1 MAPVLRARRPLVSL
15 EVQLQQLT
23 MFSDLDVDSENLEQM
38 LGPMIKDLDQAGQQD
53 AFLRTLRS
61 FVSDKER
68 EIQAVCDSNHQDFVS
83 SVDKLLNVR
92 HGTLSLK
99 DRIGEL
105 NEDVQ
110 AGGQSLGS
118 KKRQLLETRRV
129 AHNIDDAIDTLQACL
144 RVLDIANRIDTLIEN
159 KKYFSALRSLDE
171 LENVHLKPVLMHEFA
186 RLMLDGI
193 PQTRERI
200 RTAVTREMKEWLF
213 EAREKS
219 RTVGRLALDAMELR
233 QKRWKAK
240 AQKDP
245 MLTLAKVNS
254 AIELV
259 VNERIEYNFVDNE
272 QVKIDFKPLYQ
283 CIHIYD
289 VLNIREQL
297 QQSYQEDRRAQAN
310 LLLSQ
315 GLNFSPSN
323 PTFPTLLE
331 EVVGFFL
338 VEHHVLQ
345 TSPPGF
351 RMDSEVNDLWD
362 TMCERVVQIVSM
374 GLSGCKDTKVFL
386 TTKAAVQTFIQ
397 TLEGYN
403 FSVGKLNALLLTLF
417 ERYAQLLRD
426 RFAHD
431 FQQAMNDTEH
441 QPMIVQSADELQKV
455 LNVSWL
461 ESGAPDALRR
471 KPFPITL
478 PFSHTYPLCCM
489 DIRNLVDQYYIFSE
503 GFSQHTR
510 DIDDILKKTLDELL
524 IQQVSTGIR
533 SSLDKTHQLS
543 QLAQIVM
550 NAAHFK
556 LACEELENLLSALRA
571 PHRGGK
577 LKLDASAHFAQTLGL
592 AQARIDRAVQEKLAQ
607 FLEMG
612 PQFEW
617 TPVRARAEGRP
628 LGANAAGAA
637 ATGAMGASANSSVPP
652 PPPTHLVEL
661 MRWLS
666 DVVESVLALLSDE
679 AKTGVY
685 QRAFAFVANHML
697 HTTLLAKSEPA
708 LNLKAL
714 QNVKSEVDFLTERAL
729 TTGPSP
735 SSSHSPAAQAA
746 QKAFDELS
754 QTLSLL
760 LSDAIVEYTTSV
772 SIRNAKYG
780 GVKPV
785 VLASLLDKLARFH
798 AGRQEADRVQRY
810 TRQKEAVLRL
820 ARR

>member
-1 MAPVLRARRPLVSL
+1 MAPLARGRRPLVSL

-23 MFSDLDVDSENLEQM
+23 LFSDLDVDSENLEQM
-38 LGPMIKDLDQAGQQD
+38 LGPMIKDLDHAGQQD
-53 AFLRTLRS
+53 AFLRTLRA

-68 EIQAVCDSNHQDFVS
+68 EIQAVCDNNHQDFVS
-83 SVDKLLNVR
+83 AVDKLLHVR

-129 AHNIDDAIDTLQACL
+129 AHNIDDAIETLQACL
-144 RVLDIANRIDTLIEN
+144 RVLDIANRIDTLIES

-186 RLMLDGI
+186 RLMLEGI

-200 RTAVTREMKEWLF
+200 RAAVTREMKEWLF

-245 MLTLAKVNS
+245 MLSLAKVNS

-272 QVKIDFKPLYQ
+272 HVKIDFKPLYQ

-338 VEHHVLQ
+338 VEYHVLQ

-362 TMCERVVQIVSM
+362 TMCERVFQIVNM
-374 GLSGCKDTKVFL
+374 GLSECRDTKVFL

-403 FSVGKLNALLLTLF
+403 FSVGKLNKLLLSLF

-431 FQQAMNDTEH
+431 FQQAMKDTEH
-441 QPMIVQSADELQKV
+441 QPMIVQSMDELQKV

-461 ESGAPDALRR
+461 EPGAPDALRR

-489 DIRNLVDQYYIFSE
+489 DIRNLVDQYYTFSE

-510 DIDDILKKTLDELL
+510 DIDDILKKALDELL

-533 SSLDKTHQLS
+533 SSLEKTKQLS
-543 QLAQIVM
+543 QIVQIVV
-550 NAAHFK
+550 NAEHFR
-556 LACEELENLLSALRA
+556 LACEELENLLIALRA

-577 LKLDASAHFAQTLGL
+577 LKLDASSHFARTLL
-592 AQARIDRAVQEKLAQ
+592 MAQGRIDAAIQEKLAQ

-612 PQFEW
+612 SFEYTPQ
-617 TPVRARAEGRP
+617 RARAEGR
-628 LGANAAGAA
+628 
-637 ATGAMGASANSSVPP
+637 TGAGVGAGVGTT
-652 PPPTHLVEL
+652 PTHLVEL
-661 MRWLS
+661 MRWLA
-666 DVVESVLALLSDE
+666 DVVESVLALLKE
-679 AKTGVY
+679 ETKVGTY
-685 QRAFAFVANHML
+685 QRAFGYVANHML
-697 HTTLLAKSEPA
+697 YGTLLVKDEPS

-714 QNVKSEVDFLTERAL
+714 QNVKAEVDFLAEKARENSR
-729 TTGPSP
+729 G
-735 SSSHSPAAQAA
+735 QAA
-746 QKAFDELS
+746 SAFDEIH
-754 QTLSLL
+754 QTLTII
-760 LSDAIVEYTTSV
+760 LSEAVVEYTTSPSV
-772 SIRNAKYG
+772 RNAKYPA
-780 GVKPV
+780 VKPAT
-785 VLASLLDKLARFH
+785 LAALLEKLARFH
-798 AGRQEADRVQRY
+798 AGRQENDWTTRY
-810 TRQKEAVLRL
+810 TRQKEAVLRV
-820 ARR
+820 RR

>member
-1 MAPVLRARRPLVSL
+1 MAPLLRSRRPLVSL

-53 AFLRTLRS
+53 AFLRTLRT
-61 FVSDKER
+61 FVSEKER
-68 EIQAVCDSNHQDFVS
+68 EIQAVCDTHHQDFVTA
-83 SVDKLLNVR
+83 VDRLLHVR
-92 HGTLSLK
+92 HGTVSLK

-129 AHNIDDAIDTLQACL
+129 AHNIDDAIETLQACL
-144 RVLDIANRIDTLIEN
+144 RVLDIANRIDTLIES

-186 RLMLDGI
+186 RLMLEGI

-219 RTVGRLALDAMELR
+219 RTVGKLALDAMEVR
-233 QKRWKAK
+233 QKRWKVK

-245 MLTLAKVNS
+245 MLSLAKVNS

-272 QVKIDFKPLYQ
+272 QIKIDFKPLYQ

-323 PTFPTLLE
+323 PTFPTLLQ

-338 VEHHVLQ
+338 VEYHVLQ

-403 FSVGKLNALLLTLF
+403 FTVEKLNALLLTLF

-426 RFAHD
+426 RFAQD
-431 FQQAMNDTEH
+431 FQQAMKDTEH
-441 QPMIVQSADELQKV
+441 QPMVVQSSDELQKV

-461 ESGAPDALRR
+461 EPRTAEMLRR
-471 KPFPITL
+471 KPFPLTL
-478 PFSHTYPLCCM
+478 PFSQTYPLCCM
-489 DIRNLVDQYYIFSE
+489 DIRNLVDQYYTFSE

-533 SSLDKTHQLS
+533 SSLQKTNQLS
-543 QLAQIVM
+543 QIVQIVV
-550 NAAHFK
+550 NAEHFK
-556 LACEELENLLSALRA
+556 LACDELENLLIALRGGGGSSSGPA
-571 PHRGGK
+571 PGPGGTASGVLGRATGGSK
-577 LKLDASAHFAQTLGL
+577 LRLDSSSHFAHTLAL
-592 AQARIDRAVQEKLAQ
+592 AHTRIDGAIQEKLLQ
-607 FLEMG
+607 FLEMAAA
-612 PQFEW
+612 FEYMP
-617 TPVRARAEGRP
+617 TRTKAEA
-628 LGANAAGAA
+628 GAN
-637 ATGAMGASANSSVPP
+637 VQ
-652 PPPTHLVEL
+652 PTQLVEL

-666 DVVESVLALLSDE
+666 DTVDSVMALLKESTKME
-679 AKTGVY
+679 VY
-685 QRAFAFVANHML
+685 RRAFAYIANHML
-697 HTTLLAKSEPA
+697 NTLLAKNEPA

-714 QNVKSEVDFLTERAL
+714 QNVKSDVDFLSEKARA
-729 TTGPSP
+729 GGRAE
-735 SSSHSPAAQAA
+735 AAS
-746 QKAFDELS
+746 AFDEIQ
-754 QTLSLL
+754 QTLSVLI
-760 LSDAIVEYTTSV
+760 SDSVVEYATSP
-772 SIRNAKYG
+772 SIRNAKYQAI
-780 GVKPV
+780 KPAT
-785 VLASLLDKLARFH
+785 LAALMEKLAKFH
-798 AGRQEADRVQRY
+798 ANRQEHDYTARY
-810 TRQKEAVLRL
+810 RRQKDAVMRV
-820 ARR
+820 RR

>member
-1 MAPVLRARRPLVSL
+1 MAPLLRGRRPLVSL

-23 MFSDLDVDSENLEQM
+23 LFSDLDVDSENLEQM

-53 AFLRTLRS
+53 AFLRTLRG
-61 FVSDKER
+61 FVADKER
-68 EIQAVCDSNHQDFVS
+68 EIQAVCDNNHQDFVS
-83 SVDKLLNVR
+83 AVDRLLHVR
-92 HGTLSLK
+92 HGTISLK

-129 AHNIDDAIDTLQACL
+129 AHNIDDAIETLQACL
-144 RVLDIANRIDTLIEN
+144 RVLDIANRIDSLIES

-186 RLMLDGI
+186 RLMLEGI

-200 RTAVTREMKEWLF
+200 RAAVTREMKEWLF

-245 MLTLAKVNS
+245 MLSLAKVNS

-338 VEHHVLQ
+338 VEYHVLQ

-374 GLSGCKDTKVFL
+374 GLSGCRDTKVFL

-426 RFAHD
+426 RFASD
-431 FQQAMNDTEH
+431 FQQAMKDTEH
-441 QPMIVQSADELQKV
+441 QPMIVQNTDELQKV

-461 ESGAPDALRR
+461 APGAPDALKK

-489 DIRNLVDQYYIFSE
+489 DIRNLVDQYYTFSE

-533 SSLDKTHQLS
+533 TSLEKTKQLS
-543 QLAQIVM
+543 QIVQIVV
-550 NAAHFK
+550 NAEHFK
-556 LACEELENLLSALRA
+556 LACEELENLLIALRA

-577 LKLDASAHFAQTLGL
+577 LKLDASLHFARTLEL
-592 AQARIDRAVQEKLAQ
+592 AQARIDGAIEEKLAQ

-612 PQFEW
+612 TFEW
-617 TPVRARAEGRP
+617 TPQRARAEGR
-628 LGANAAGAA
+628 GVGVGAGAA
-637 ATGAMGASANSSVPP
+637 GGAAAA
-652 PPPTHLVEL
+652 PTHLVEL
-661 MRWLS
+661 MRWLA
-666 DVVESVLALLSDE
+666 DVVESVLALLKE
-679 AKTGVY
+679 ETKLGTY
-685 QRAFAFVANHML
+685 HRAFAHIAKHML
-697 HTTLLAKSEPA
+697 YGTLLIKGEPA
-708 LNLKAL
+708 VNLKAL
-714 QNVKSEVDFLTERAL
+714 QNVKAEVDFFTEKAREQGRA
-729 TTGPSP
+729 TA
-735 SSSHSPAAQAA
+735 SS
-746 QKAFDELS
+746 AFDELS
-754 QTLSLL
+754 QTVTVILN
-760 LSDAIVEYTTSV
+760 DAIVEYTTSP
-772 SIRNAKYG
+772 SIRSAKYPAI
-780 GVKPV
+780 KPATLAA
-785 VLASLLDKLARFH
+785 VLEKLARFH
-798 AGRQEADRVQRY
+798 AGRQENDWTQRY
-810 TRQKEAVLRL
+810 TRQKDAVLRV
-820 ARR
+820 RR